1 MVFLILSMTNKY
13 CDKNPLFFCFSILY
27 AKGNVYPKYGRHF
40 LLWDR

>member
-13 CDKNPLFFCFSILY
+13 CDKNHLFFALY
-27 AKGNVYPKYGRHF
+27 AKGNVHPKCGRHF